1 MMRILIDLDDD
12 TVVELDRVA
21 RQKKISRT
29 ALIRQAVASLLA
41 ERPQP
46 DLDHGFGLWKNQPYG
61 LAYRQFL
68 RGEW

>member
-1 MMRILIDLDDD
+1 MLNWIGLP
-12 TVVELDRVA
+12 A
-21 RQKKISRT
+21 RKKMSRT

-46 DLDHGFGLWKNQPYG
+46 DLDHGFGLWKNQPDG
-61 LAYRQFL
+61 LAYQQSL